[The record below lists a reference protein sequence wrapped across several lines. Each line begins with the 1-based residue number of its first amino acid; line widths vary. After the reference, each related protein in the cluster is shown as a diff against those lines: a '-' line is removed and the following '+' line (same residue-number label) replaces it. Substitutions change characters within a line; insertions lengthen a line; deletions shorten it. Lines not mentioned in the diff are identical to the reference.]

1 MMKIGPSSR
10 LLSVVAALFL
20 GITGAQ
26 EWGSRSSGASSW
38 ADETSFMALNI
49 RAQGKLKI
57 GLAFGLLAL
66 ATAGLKWE
74 EEEDPNREQLRQKMS
89 AVDAFLAQP
98 KMPSD
103 SDD

>member
-1 MMKIGPSSR
+1 MKIGPTSR

-20 GITGAQ
+20 GVTGAD
-26 EWGSRSSGASSW
+26 EWGSRSKGAYSW

-57 GLAFGLLAL
+57 GLALGLLAL
-66 ATAGLKWE
+66 ASAGVKSKE
-74 EEEDPNREQLRQKMS
+74 EEPFQEQPRQGKS

-98 KMPSD
+98 KMPAD

>member
-1 MMKIGPSSR
+1 MKIGPASR

-20 GITGAQ
+20 GITGGL
-26 EWGSRSSGASSW
+26 EWGSRSSGALSW
-38 ADETSFMALNI
+38 WDETSFMALDI

-57 GLAFGLLAL
+57 GLAMGLLAL
-66 ATAGLKWE
+66 ASAGLQWE
-74 EEEDPNREQLRQKMS
+74 EEEPIPEPLRQKMS

-103 SDD
+103 SED

>member
-1 MMKIGPSSR
+1 MKIGPTAR

-26 EWGSRSSGASSW
+26 EWGSRSSGAPSW
-38 ADETSFMALNI
+38 WDETSFMALDI

-57 GLAFGLLAL
+57 GHAIGLLAL
-66 ATAGLKWE
+66 ASAGLQWE
-74 EEEDPNREQLRQKMS
+74 EEPIPEPLRQKMS

-98 KMPSD
+98 KMPAD